1 MPYHQSVLHD
11 VTPVYE
17 ESAGWQQDLSF
28 CREVA
33 DLPPKAKD
41 YLELLERQVGVP
53 ITFVGTGPGRDQ
65 YVHRPA

>member
-11 VTPVYE
+11 VSPVFE
-17 ESAGWQQDLSF
+17 ERPGWQQDLSH

-41 YLELLERQVGVP
+41 FLDLLEEQIGVP
-53 ITFVGTGPGRDQ
+53 ISFVGTGPGRDQ
-65 YVHRPA
+65 YVQLR